1 MDDNLC
7 RDIMK
12 RILDLRDTDIVVYRE
27 LLKIKKAR
35 VKDISKIIGRDR
47 TTIQRSLNRLVNAGL
62 CYKEKKIIKNGGCF
76 YVYHVRESEEIRSIL
91 ESCLDKWYYKIKE
104 KLRLK
109 GEMLV

>member
-7 RDIMK
+7 RDIIK
-12 RILDLRDTDIVVYRE
+12 RILDLRDTDIAVYRE

-62 CYKEKKIIKNGGCF
+62 CCKEKKIMKNGGYF
-76 YVYHVRESEEIRSIL
+76 YVYHLKESEEIKSIL
-91 ESCLDKWYYKIKE
+91 ESCLDNWYYKIKE
-104 KLRLK
+104 RLK
-109 GEMLV
+109 LENEMLV